1 MKANNTIHING
12 KLYDA
17 RTGELVEGSS
27 SKKALTGQTTPI
39 SKAQTVNTPVSKS
52 THLVNEKRGNGF
64 VDGIA
69 ANPKA
74 PAKSIS
80 KSSTVKKPQSKPA
93 KLKSRVS
100 HTVAPVHRKMKHSD
114 TLNRSG
120 VKAPHLTSE
129 ESKNHNSAQRK
140 TSRPPLRRLERAQST
155 KKSEIISRFSH
166 PNAIINSHSPT
177 IASKPR
183 EVKLS
188 MKNVASAAEKT
199 RLTKTSNHRSH
210 KLIQESLSVDHSPI
224 KKVKTP
230 RVKRSPKIFHFMS
243 AGLATVVLL
252 GYVTYLNVPS
262 VSMKVASSRAG
273 FAATLPGQTPA
284 GYKMQGPIGYS
295 PGQVVIN
302 FGSNT
307 DDRHFSIQQQPSSW
321 DSEALKENFVAKE
334 SIAEPLTYN
343 DRGLTIYL
351 YNGGDAAWVDSGNF
365 YSIKAENSQ
374 LDTSQ
379 VLDLATSM

>member
-17 RTGELVEGSS
+17 RTGELVEGGSPKKSLRSATSPRISPQGVKAIAQKS
-27 SKKALTGQTTPI
+27 SKPANK
-39 SKAQTVNTPVSKS
+39 
-52 THLVNEKRGNGF
+52 KRGNGF

-80 KSSTVKKPQSKPA
+80 KSSVVNKPQPKPA
-93 KLKSRVS
+93 KLKSGVP

-140 TSRPPLRRLERAQST
+140 TSKTPLKRLERAQST

-166 PNAIINSHSPT
+166 PNAIINSHSPSNT
-177 IASKPR
+177 GKTR

-188 MKNVASAAEKT
+188 MKNVAGSAEKT
-199 RLTKTSNHRSH
+199 RLAKTSNHHSH
-210 KLIQESLSVDHSPI
+210 KLIQESLSVDNSPI
-224 KKVKTP
+224 KKAKTP
-230 RVKRSPKIFHFMS
+230 RIKHSPKIFHFMS
-243 AGLATVVLL
+243 AGLAAVVLL

-284 GYKMQGPIGYS
+284 GYRMQGPIGYS

-321 DSEALKENFVAKE
+321 DSEALKENFVAKQ
-334 SIAEPLTYN
+334 SQAEPLTYN

-351 YNGGDAAWVDSGNF
+351 YNGGDAAWVDSGKF

-374 LDTSQ
+374 LDTNQ